1 MCVKFF
7 PINCIIFVVDF
18 VENYNFQ
25 VQNEVPNMHWN
36 SYQINTLMHITYQ
49 FNPNFDGYDENF
61 RVGSTYYTKDLNQIG
76 IMFGLMGV
84 LAN

>member
-1 MCVKFF
+1 M
-7 PINCIIFVVDF
+7 DY

-25 VQNEVPNMHWN
+25 VQNEVLNMHWN

-61 RVGSTYYTKDLNQIG
+61 KVLTNIIFMSQ
-76 IMFGLMGV
+76 MFCKHDFEFV
-84 LAN
+84 